1 MFVSSVQRLVTSA
14 ALFVDARRR
23 LGRED
28 RAGANT
34 ISPAFSSFFVVSFVR
49 SVARWLD
56 VRESRCEEEESRRVV
71 FCVCVGMEKCS
82 FYSLT
87 TRATFA
93 KVDESFEWCL
103 AYSENRMFFFVS
115 AGDALRGADEES
127 HRGGGERHPFRLCD
141 DVQPVK
147 RTVRLDTRDEGYQ
160 NAGNRK

>member
-56 VRESRCEEEESRRVV
+56 GRESRCEEEESRRVSLLRLRRNGKM
-71 FCVCVGMEKCS
+71 FILFFDNSRYVCQG
-82 FYSLT
+82 
-87 TRATFA
+87 
-93 KVDESFEWCL
+93 
-103 AYSENRMFFFVS
+103 
-115 AGDALRGADEES
+115 
-127 HRGGGERHPFRLCD
+127 
-141 DVQPVK
+141 
-147 RTVRLDTRDEGYQ
+147 
-160 NAGNRK
+160 